1 MKTIQGLAAV
11 ILVSTLAL
19 SGCVTTAEY
28 NKRTEADNP
37 KQTES
42 SGPIA
47 AAPTDP
53 KLKYWTGVAQNQIGE
68 CLDQIGTVLDYE
80 WLPFEDDP
88 TAFGALY
95 IQFKKTRLVLLAR
108 EWANGDDFVVPW
120 TDKDSEILDSVKCF
134 D

>member
-1 MKTIQGLAAV
+1 MRTIRGLAAA

-28 NKRTEADNP
+28 NARM
-37 KQTES
+37 ES
-42 SGPIA
+42 AEPIA
-47 AAPTDP
+47 PEPMDP
-53 KLKYWTGVAQNQIGE
+53 ELRYWSGVAVKQIGD
-68 CLDQIGTVLDYE
+68 CLDQIGTVDE
-80 WLPFEDDP
+80 FSWVAFDDDP

-95 IQFKKTRLVLLAR
+95 VYFSDGEYGSVTLLAR

-120 TDKDSEILDSVKCF
+120 TDKDSAILDSVQCF